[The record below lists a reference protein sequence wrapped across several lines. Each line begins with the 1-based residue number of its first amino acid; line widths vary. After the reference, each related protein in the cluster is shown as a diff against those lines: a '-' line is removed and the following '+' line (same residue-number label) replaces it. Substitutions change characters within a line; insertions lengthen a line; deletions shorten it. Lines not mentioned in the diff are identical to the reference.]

1 MNFRLF
7 LSLFLLASPPVSGQ
21 FTTASDCVD
30 AVNICTDATFAID
43 PSGSGAID
51 ELFFSVVSNPSTNP
65 ASSNSGCLL
74 SGELN
79 STWMVVNIA
88 STGTLEFSFGASG
101 GFGCLDWI
109 MWPFNPSACDDII
122 NDVLPPVR
130 CNWNA
135 PCENFTGVADN
146 LPPGGSSG
154 NFEPG
159 LPVVAGE
166 QYLICLSNYSSQSTN
181 LPLNFFGSAD
191 VSCTSVLIVDA
202 DDVTI
207 CPGDDATLTASVPGS
222 TGAITYEWEPGG
234 LTGSS
239 ITVSPAI
246 TSVYTVTATEDLG
259 SGITAVGTT
268 DVTVTVLPANDP
280 LCSCTVEASN
290 TGPVC
295 FNATFDLNATAV
307 SNGTYVWDI
316 GGVEIG
322 TGQNLSNI
330 PALAPGTYSVQVTA
344 TDDNGFICTD
354 LTQLIIIPSSDPNCA
369 CEVDASN
376 SGPLCENGVFSLSA
390 TSVTNGSYQW
400 DVEGTII
407 GSEQNLID
415 LPAYPAGN
423 VMFYLTATDE
433 SGFICID
440 STEVTFHP
448 LPNVY
453 AGPDQSICHGSIAS
467 VNASGAQSY
476 SWFDGNQ
483 WLPPSGQSNMDFLP
497 SSNTTYIVLGTD
509 VNNCENTDSVDVN
522 MIMAQLP
529 NVGPL
534 NNIGCAP
541 YSLEL
546 NNNVFDAESCEWIFS
561 NSLSSTSCGTQNF
574 IFPETG
580 CFDLTINMVDVN
592 GCDSSMT
599 YTDIVCVEG
608 VEAAFTVSPNT
619 IGPENSSINF
629 SNGSVGAEDFIWS
642 YGDGTSSVDFE
653 GSHQYD
659 PNSQDGYVVSLVAIS
674 PSGCIDSTSMV
685 IAYQEQLIYYVP
697 NSFTPDADEHNQ
709 LFKPVFT
716 SGFDPYNFEMTIFN
730 RWGEMIWKTQD
741 HQSGWDG
748 SYGKSDGL
756 PVQAGM
762 YTWVIKFKPK
772 DNDKKVIIS
781 GSVNILK

>member
-1 MNFRLF
+1 
-7 LSLFLLASPPVSGQ
+7 
-21 FTTASDCVD
+21 
-30 AVNICTDATFAID
+30 
-43 PSGSGAID
+43 
-51 ELFFSVVSNPSTNP
+51 
-65 ASSNSGCLL
+65 
-74 SGELN
+74 
-79 STWMVVNIA
+79 
-88 STGTLEFSFGASG
+88 
-101 GFGCLDWI
+101 
-109 MWPFNPSACDDII
+109 MWPYNTSACDDII

-130 CNWNA
+130 CNWNS

-146 LPPGGSSG
+146 LPPGGSPG

-202 DDVTI
+202 DNVTI

-222 TGAITYEWEPGG
+222 TGTITYDWEPGS

-239 ITVSPAI
+239 ITVSPG
-246 TSVYTVTATEDLG
+246 TTTVYTVTATEDLG
-259 SGITAVGTT
+259 SGIMATGTT

-280 LCSCTVEASN
+280 LCSCTVDASN

-295 FNATFDLNATAV
+295 FNATFDLNATTV
-307 SNGTYVWDI
+307 SNATYVWDI
-316 GGVEIG
+316 GGVQIG

-354 LTQLIIIPSSDPNCA
+354 LTQLTIIPSSDPNCA
-369 CEVDASN
+369 CEVSASN
-376 SGPLCENGVFSLSA
+376 SGPLCENGNFNL
-390 TSVTNGSYQW
+390 TSTTVINGSYQW
-400 DVEGTII
+400 DMDGSII
-407 GSEQNLID
+407 GSEQNLTN
-415 LPAYPAGN
+415 LPAYPAGD

-433 SGFICID
+433 NGFICID
-440 STEVTFHP
+440 STEVTFNP
-448 LPNVY
+448 LPNVS
-453 AGPDQSICHGSIAS
+453 AGIDQSICHGSIAS
-467 VNASGAQSY
+467 LNASGAQTY

-483 WLPPSGQSNMDFLP
+483 WLPPSGQSNMDFVP
-497 SSNTTYIVLGTD
+497 TSNTTYMVLGTD
-509 VNNCENTDSVDVN
+509 INNCENTDTLDVN

-541 YSLEL
+541 FSVEL
-546 NNNVFDAESCEWIFS
+546 NNNVVDAQSCQWIFS
-561 NSLSSTSCGTQNF
+561 NNLSSTSCGTQNF
-574 IFPETG
+574 IFPESG

-599 YTDIVCVEG
+599 YPDIVCVEG
-608 VEAAFTVSPNT
+608 VEASFTVSPNT

-642 YGDGTSSVDFE
+642 YGDGSSSIDFE

-659 PNSQDGYVVSLVAIS
+659 PNSQDGYIVSLVAIS
-674 PSGCIDSTSMV
+674 PSGCIDSASMV

-697 NSFTPDADEHNQ
+697 NSFTPDSDEHNQ

-772 DNDKKVIIS
+772 DNDEKVIIS
-781 GSVNILK
+781 GSINVLK